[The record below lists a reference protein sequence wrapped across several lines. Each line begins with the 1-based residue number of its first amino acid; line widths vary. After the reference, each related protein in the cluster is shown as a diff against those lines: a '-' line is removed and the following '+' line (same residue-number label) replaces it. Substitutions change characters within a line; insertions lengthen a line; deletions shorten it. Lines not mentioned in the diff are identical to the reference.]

1 MSDLSPLIKLTDIR
15 NVVRLEHNSLFQSIG
30 YVLSNHWDPLDISIS
45 RGIDDR
51 YERFIPKVYTY
62 ALKSEETADLAQ
74 YLSFLSADVLGVST
88 NEHSDKNSARI
99 IMAVKKFYVTNVI

>member
-51 YERFIPKVYTY
+51 YE
-62 ALKSEETADLAQ
+62 
-74 YLSFLSADVLGVST
+74 
-88 NEHSDKNSARI
+88 
-99 IMAVKKFYVTNVI
+99 

>member
-1 MSDLSPLIKLTDIR
+1 MIDMS
-15 NVVRLEHNSLFQSIG
+15 
-30 YVLSNHWDPLDISIS
+30 
-45 RGIDDR
+45 
-51 YERFIPKVYTY
+51 RFIPKVYTY

-99 IMAVKKFYVTNVI
+99 IMAVKKVLRDKRYLEILRSIIYLSLNSTTM